1 MLDMRTYTFLEVYRC
16 RNVTRAAARLNI
28 TQPAASQ
35 HLRHLERHYGCA
47 LFRKQGRSIEPTAA
61 GDLLYQALSTQV
73 NDERRL
79 MAELAA
85 LAAHDGQRAAGMRLR
100 LGATRTIGAFVM
112 PQLIVAHL
120 KDRPTDDLSLVVDN
134 THELVRLLEHG
145 ELDAALVEGPFDRG
159 AFDAAVVAHESFAA
173 VAAPQVA
180 AGLGGTGAD
189 AETDAAAP
197 RLSDLLALP
206 LILREAG
213 SGTREILERHL
224 AAHDLGT
231 ADFARTIELGSIGA
245 IKASAA
251 AGLGVSFL
259 YRIAAAPELAAGALA
274 DVTPTDLAISH
285 DFTLIWQRGSRYAER
300 YRTLAAAWARSLA
313 SDAYPAYTS
322 PKRCAASS
330 LSM

>member
-85 LAAHDGQRAAGMRLR
+85 LAAHDGQAAAGMRLR

-145 ELDAALVEGPFDRG
+145 ELDAALVEGPFDRA
-159 AFDAAVVAHESFAA
+159 AFDAAVVAHEPFVA

-180 AGLGGTGAD
+180 AGLRSAGASADGGADTGATALRL
-189 AETDAAAP
+189 AE
-197 RLSDLLALP
+197 LLALP

-224 AAHDLGT
+224 AAHDLGP

-245 IKASAA
+245 IKAAAA

-259 YRIAAAPELAAGALA
+259 YRIAAASELAAGALA
-274 DVTPTDLAISH
+274 DVTPADLAISH

-300 YRTLAAAWARSLA
+300 YRALAAAWARALA
-313 SDAYPAYTS
+313 PSA
-322 PKRCAASS
+322 
-330 LSM
+330 

>member
-79 MAELAA
+79 MADLAA
-85 LAAHDGQRAAGMRLR
+85 LAAHDGQDAAGMRLR

-145 ELDAALVEGPFDRG
+145 ELDAALVEGPFDRT
-159 AFDAAVVAHESFAA
+159 AFDAAVVAHEPFAA

-180 AGLGGTGAD
+180 AGLRSADADGDAGTGA
-189 AETDAAAP
+189 TAP
-197 RLSDLLALP
+197 QLADLLALP

-224 AAHDLGT
+224 AAHDLGP

-245 IKASAA
+245 IKAAAA

-274 DVTPTDLAISH
+274 DVTPADLAISH

-300 YRTLAAAWARSLA
+300 YRALAAAWARTLA
-313 SDAYPAYTS
+313 PRA
-322 PKRCAASS
+322 
-330 LSM
+330 

>member
-1 MLDMRTYTFLEVYRC
+1 MLDTRTYTFLEVYRC

-85 LAAHDGQRAAGMRLR
+85 LAAHDGQDVAGMRLR

-112 PQLIVAHL
+112 SRLIVAHL

-145 ELDAALVEGPFDRG
+145 ELDAALVEGPFDRT
-159 AFDAAVVAHESFAA
+159 AFDAAVVAHEPFVA

-180 AGLGGTGAD
+180 AGLGTAD
-189 AETDAAAP
+189 ANGGAGPGATAP
-197 RLSDLLALP
+197 QLANLLALP

-224 AAHDLGT
+224 AARDLGP

-245 IKASAA
+245 IKAAAA

-274 DVTPTDLAISH
+274 DVTPADLAISH

-300 YRTLAAAWARSLA
+300 YRALAAAWARALA
-313 SDAYPAYTS
+313 PSA
-322 PKRCAASS
+322 
-330 LSM
+330 